1 MCIILFFKVRG
12 QLLPNKESGG
22 FFHKIL
28 FWLRGECLV
37 CYLLSGCVLELLR
50 MGIDKGVLSF
60 KSNYKHFKSPV
71 FLLSRAPAIRG
82 LFYLFAVF
90 YSIILP
96 GCLATNTHDKHG
108 AADDLNVIRIKDV
121 EIKELLSH

>member
-60 KSNYKHFKSPV
+60 KSNYRHFKSPC
-71 FLLSRAPAIRG
+71 FYFPGLLPFEGSFTCS
-82 LFYLFAVF
+82 LFF
-90 YSIILP
+90 IILP

-108 AADDLNVIRIKDV
+108 A
-121 EIKELLSH
+121 